1 MEFFRTVLIIS
12 IVIECYIDSVY
23 ILIDFC
29 IFSTDFCI
37 IVYKVSPRIFIVS
50 QLINTVV
57 QFVIIKWCFAA
68 AYRGAEESSGNM
80 LCWSKKGRFL
90 LRSNMVCLHSNT
102 CWCPAL
108 RSRLHNQK
116 LIQTSI
122 PELEWN
128 RLI

>member
-1 MEFFRTVLIIS
+1 MEFFRTVLLIS
-12 IVIECYIDSVY
+12 IAMKCYIDSVY
-23 ILIDFC
+23 ISIDFY

-37 IVYKVSPRIFIVS
+37 IEVSLRIFMVS

-57 QFVIIKWCFAA
+57 QFVITKWCFAA

-102 CWCPAL
+102 GWCPAL
-108 RSRLHNQK
+108 RFRLHNQR
-116 LIQTSI
+116 LIRTSI

-128 RLI
+128 RSI